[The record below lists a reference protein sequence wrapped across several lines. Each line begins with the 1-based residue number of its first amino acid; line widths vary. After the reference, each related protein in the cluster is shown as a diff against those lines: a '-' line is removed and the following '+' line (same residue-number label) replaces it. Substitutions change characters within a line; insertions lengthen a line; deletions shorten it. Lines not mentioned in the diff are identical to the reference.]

1 MSIYSLLAVAVVMGG
16 LGAYFSEKKGRTHLE
31 GFLMGFLLGLI
42 GLLIVLALP
51 KKKKE
56 DQVNFSFS
64 SKWKSH
70 KPK

>member
-16 LGAYFSEKKGRTHLE
+16 LGAYLSEKKGRTHLE

-42 GLLIVLALP
+42 GLLIVLAFP

-56 DQVNFSFS
+56 D
-64 SKWKSH
+64 
-70 KPK
+70 